1 MTYAYDNEATWGR
14 QMVYNIGTD
23 NKVCVRKTY
32 TGARFDGINLE
43 ISNWRDRQRELRA
56 LIFLPNDNRNFNP
69 KSSNSDVPA
78 LRYGETEFPYE
89 GHQER
94 LDLRDTS
101 MIG

>member
-1 MTYAYDNEATWGR
+1 
-14 QMVYNIGTD
+14 MVYNIGMD

-32 TGARFDGINLE
+32 TGARFDGIILE

-56 LIFLPNDNRNFNP
+56 LIFLPNDNGNQNP
-69 KSSNSDVPA
+69 RSGSSDVPA
-78 LRYGETEFPYE
+78 LRYGKTEFPYE